1 MSTPNAPNQLSFLPE
16 DYLERKARRRANILC
31 GGLFAVCLGVGGGTF
46 WMNEK
51 LNARV
56 DARYADVEAQYNQ
69 AAAKIA
75 QVSQLHDKQK
85 KIVQHA
91 ELAAALVE
99 RVPRSNILAEFTN
112 ALPPGASL
120 LDLVMESKPRQAP
133 APAPGTTAFDQK
145 KAALEGKAKGPPEP
159 QAMDVYLRITGVAD
173 NDVQVSQFISKLN
186 VSKLMK
192 DVNLVQSELYQ
203 QDKAAMRKF
212 QIEMY
217 LNPEAEVREAPAAAT
232 AAAAPAPPP
241 AAGKAGAK
249 VASTGEE
256 K

>member
-1 MSTPNAPNQLSFLPE
+1 MSSPNAPNQLSFLPE

-31 GGLFAVCLGVGGGTF
+31 GGLFALCIGAGGGTF

-56 DARYADVEAQYNQ
+56 DARYADVEAQYSQ
-69 AAAKIA
+69 AAAQIA
-75 QVSQLHDKQK
+75 RVSQMHDKQK

-133 APAPGTTAFDQK
+133 PAAPGTTAFEQK
-145 KAALEGKAKGPPEP
+145 KAALEGKTKGPAEP
-159 QAMDVYLRITGVAD
+159 QAMDVYLRIT
-173 NDVQVSQFISKLN
+173 
-186 VSKLMK
+186 
-192 DVNLVQSELYQ
+192 
-203 QDKAAMRKF
+203 
-212 QIEMY
+212 
-217 LNPEAEVREAPAAAT
+217 
-232 AAAAPAPPP
+232 
-241 AAGKAGAK
+241 
-249 VASTGEE
+249 
-256 K
+256 

>member
-16 DYLERKARRRANILC
+16 DYLERKGRRRANILC
-31 GGLFAVCLGVGGGTF
+31 GGLFALCLGVGGGTF

-56 DARYADVEAQYNQ
+56 DARYADVEAQYSQ

-75 QVSQLHDKQK
+75 QVSQMHDKQK

-120 LDLVMESKPRQAP
+120 LDLIMESKPRPVA
-133 APAPGTTAFDQK
+133 APAPGTTAFEQK
-145 KAALEGKAKGPPEP
+145 KAALEGKAKPPAEAP
-159 QAMDVYLRITGVAD
+159 AMDVYLRITGVAD

-186 VSKLMK
+186 TSKLMK

-203 QDKAAMRKF
+203 QDKTAMRKF
-212 QIEMY
+212 KIEMY
-217 LNPEAEVREAPAAAT
+217 LSPEAEVRETPAT
-232 AAAAPAPPP
+232 AAAPPP
-241 AAGKAGAK
+241 AGKPGA
-249 VASTGEE
+249 
-256 K
+256 